1 MRWCEG
7 DLHDTFLVSDHLMVF
22 LLGTGGAEVR
32 GRAEGGGDYK
42 REMIVVTVRV
52 RVRVA
57 VMIRMKIWNECVQC
71 RREDVCE

>member
-1 MRWCEG
+1 
-7 DLHDTFLVSDHLMVF
+7 MVF

-52 RVRVA
+52 RVVLIMR
-57 VMIRMKIWNECVQC
+57 IKIWIECVQR
-71 RREDVCE
+71 RREGRCEWNCERKLGSS